1 MTPTLTILENGTP
14 LTFAFADMLRVGRD
28 SCKKPQKQA

>member
-14 LTFAFADMLRVGRD
+14 LTFAFADPQQGAGRAR
-28 SCKKPQKQA
+28 PAARQ